1 MVIIPGLVKR
11 ERKIPAIF
19 LAQILT
25 ISMDGPL
32 KKCRKLLNYGRDFV
46 LGCACVVWL
55 WAILAKH
62 EISLGNINLI
72 NLINLIVENF
82 NITNRWTVGYFCR
95 FFFFYVEYPFQLH
108 SIQHVGDFSPNST
121 NIVGIKLE
129 IFYRWNIGVI

>member
-82 NITNRWTVGYFCR
+82 NITNSWTVGYFCR
-95 FFFFYVEYPFQLH
+95 FLCGISVSVTLDPTCGRFFTKFNEH
-108 SIQHVGDFSPNST
+108 RWDKIGDF
-121 NIVGIKLE
+121 L
-129 IFYRWNIGVI
+129 